1 MEKTAFEVGFE
12 KAAGRID
19 SALST
24 LKHESGHIDPLKF
37 VKKQTSDIAQ
47 KGVQAGSAAKKP
59 MSGVTAAGGLG
70 FGETRQ
76 AAKANLSHS
85 TGDGKHMPL
94 FKV

>member
-12 KAAGRID
+12 KAASMCQLAKG
-19 SALST
+19 T
-24 LKHESGHIDPLKF
+24 LNAIK
-37 VKKQTSDIAQ
+37 SDIGVCLKKPSTNIVQ

-85 TGDGKHMPL
+85 AGDGKHMPL